1 MKKLVL
7 LLVVLLVAL
16 PVAALA
22 HGDCPPEPPV
32 EPGACT
38 SIFQAYGDYAGS
50 YSVGCQTIEGA
61 YQSHTSS
68 STKVDCLANAC
79 PTQYPDMV
87 AATNCNGGGQTC
99 VLNVTVRER
108 NSSDIT
114 AGTFNSQ
121 LAVGSASGQMFGSA
135 SVCGDPSNF
144 SKDTGFTQTLTTYS
158 QASFDPCYKS
168 DCAAVS
174 GSGFASGSQTFI
186 AAPR

>member
-22 HGDCPPEPPV
+22 LETTCPTPPTPEP
-32 EPGACT
+32 EACT

-50 YSVGCQTIEGA
+50 YSVGCQTISGCYE
-61 YQSHTSS
+61 SSSSS

-79 PTQYPDMV
+79 PTQYGDSV
-87 AATNCNGGGQTC
+87 AANCNGGGQTC

-108 NSSDIT
+108 NSSSISD
-114 AGTFNSQ
+114 GKFNSQ
-121 LAVGSASGQMFGSA
+121 LAVGSASGQIFGSA
-135 SVCGDPSNF
+135 SVCGDPRNF
-144 SKDTGFTQTLTTYS
+144 SSDTGFNQTLTTYS
-158 QASFDPCYKS
+158 QASFDPCDRS
-168 DCAAVS
+168 ACAAVS